1 MSRSRRA
8 ALGFTLAELL
18 VVIGVIAVLGTL
30 TVISVQRISR
40 DTRTATATN
49 TVTNALAAA
58 RAHAIKTNN
67 LVMVV
72 FRPIWNPN
80 QRQTPQQTEVLIAEW
95 TGRSH
100 EFYDGQLADVYLPAN
115 GFQPIKLA
123 AGVKVAGPDYHS
135 GDGGYD
141 TRWTTQPDLGRTM
154 GGAGI
159 AACSEA
165 IAYSRMIGVLFGADG
180 SLLTRNPN
188 GATSDNKSFVDF
200 NRVDSNGDGDP
211 QDCDFG
217 TCTTDLFQKFW
228 LQDHADDECNIS
240 LVPFLAVYDDR
251 AARDRKTQDWS
262 ADTGLVQDLVGPQ
275 GYISTSSDRIHFN
288 RYTGV
293 AEVIAP

>member
-1 MSRSRRA
+1 MTRRA
-8 ALGFTLAELL
+8 SAARAFSLAELL
-18 VVIGVIAVLGTL
+18 VVIGVIAILGTL

-72 FRPIWNPN
+72 FRPVWNPN
-80 QRQTPQQTEVLIAEW
+80 QRQTPQQTEVVIAEW

-100 EFYDGQLADVYLPAN
+100 EFLPGELADVYLPAN
-115 GFQPIKLA
+115 GFQPLKIA
-123 AGVKVAGPDYHS
+123 PGVKVAGPVYETTSNDS
-135 GDGGYD
+135 Q
-141 TRWTTQPDLGRTM
+141 WATQPDLARTM
-154 GGAGI
+154 GGGAV
-159 AACSEA
+159 AACSEP
-165 IAYSRMIGVLFGADG
+165 ITYSRMIGVLFGPDG
-180 SLLTRNPN
+180 GRITRNPN
-188 GATSDNKSFVDF
+188 GATSDNKSFIDF

-211 QDCDFG
+211 QDCHFG
-217 TCTTDLFQKFW
+217 TCANGNFQIFW
-228 LQDHADDECNIS
+228 LQDHLDDESNIT

-251 AARDRKTQDWS
+251 VARERRLSDWTNDE
-262 ADTGLVQDLVGPQ
+262 AMIRDLVGPQ
-275 GYISTSSDRIHFN
+275 GYIATSSDRIHFN

>member
-1 MSRSRRA
+1 MSLRPPIRR
-8 ALGFTLAELL
+8 GFTLAELL
-18 VVIGVIAVLGTL
+18 VVIGIIAVLGTL

-49 TVTNALAAA
+49 TVTNTLAAA

-80 QRQTPQQTEVLIAEW
+80 QRQTPQQTEAVISEW
-95 TGRSH
+95 SGRSY
-100 EFYDGQLADVYLPAN
+100 EFQPGQLADVYVPAN
-115 GFQPIKLA
+115 GFQPLKLA
-123 AGVKVAGPDYHS
+123 PGVKVAGPVYET
-135 GDGGYD
+135 GGAND
-141 TRWTTQPDLGRTM
+141 SLWATQPDLARTM
-154 GGAGI
+154 GGGGV
-159 AACSEA
+159 AACSEP
-165 IAYSRMIGVLFGADG
+165 ITYSRMIGVLFGPDG
-180 SLLTRNPN
+180 SRITRNPN
-188 GATSDNKSFVDF
+188 GATDDNKSFVDF

-211 QDCDFG
+211 QDCQSG
-217 TCTTDLFQKFW
+217 TCANGNFQVYW
-228 LQDHADDECNIS
+228 LQDHADDENNIT

-251 AARDRKTQDWS
+251 AARERRTQEWS
-262 ADTGLVQDLVGPQ
+262 SDQALVQDLVGPA

>member
-1 MSRSRRA
+1 VSRSRRA

-95 TGRSH
+95 TGRSF
-100 EFYDGQLADVYLPAN
+100 EFLPGQLADVYLPAN
-115 GFQPIKLA
+115 GFQPIRIA
-123 AGVKVAGPDYHS
+123 PGVKVAGPVYETGADA
-135 GDGGYD
+135 
-141 TRWTTQPDLGRTM
+141 TWATQPDMARTM
-154 GGAGI
+154 GGGGV
-159 AACSEA
+159 AACSEP
-165 IAYSRMIGVLFGADG
+165 ITYSRMIGVLFGADG

-188 GATSDNKSFVDF
+188 GATDDNKSFVDF

-211 QDCDFG
+211 QDCQLG
-217 TCTTDLFQKFW
+217 TCANGNFQVFW
-228 LQDHADDECNIS
+228 LQDHVEDESNVT

-251 AARDRKTQDWS
+251 AARERRTQEWTGD
-262 ADTGLVQDLVGPQ
+262 AGLVQDLVGAT

>member
-1 MSRSRRA
+1 MSRVRRPA
-8 ALGFTLAELL
+8 RGFTLAELL

-95 TGRSH
+95 TGRSF
-100 EFYDGQLADVYLPAN
+100 EFLPEELADVYLPAN
-115 GFQPIKLA
+115 GFQPIKLPP
-123 AGVKVAGPDYHS
+123 GVKVAGPVYETGANDS
-135 GDGGYD
+135 V
-141 TRWTTQPDLGRTM
+141 WATQADMPRTM
-154 GGAGI
+154 GGGGV
-159 AACSEA
+159 AACSEP
-165 IAYSRMIGVLFGADG
+165 ITYSRMIGVLFGADG
-180 SLLTRNPN
+180 SRLTRNPN

-200 NRVDSNGDGDP
+200 NRTDSNGDGDP
-211 QDCDFG
+211 QDCQLG
-217 TCTTDLFQKFW
+217 TCANGNFQVFW
-228 LQDHADDECNIS
+228 LQDHVEDESNVT

-251 AARDRKTQDWS
+251 AARERRTQEWTGD
-262 ADTGLVQDLVGPQ
+262 AGLVQDLVGPQ

>member
-1 MSRSRRA
+1 MSRVRRPA
-8 ALGFTLAELL
+8 RGFTLAELL

-80 QRQTPQQTEVLIAEW
+80 QRQTPQQTEVLISEW
-95 TGRSH
+95 TGRSF
-100 EFYDGQLADVYLPAN
+100 EFLPEELADVYLPAN

-123 AGVKVAGPDYHS
+123 PGVKVAGPVYETGANDS
-135 GDGGYD
+135 V
-141 TRWTTQPDLGRTM
+141 WATQADMSRTM
-154 GGAGI
+154 GGGGV
-159 AACSEA
+159 AACSEP
-165 IAYSRMIGVLFGADG
+165 ITYSRMIGVLFGADG
-180 SLLTRNPN
+180 SRLTRNPN

-211 QDCDFG
+211 QDCQLG
-217 TCTTDLFQKFW
+217 TCATGNFQVFW
-228 LQDHADDECNIS
+228 LQDHVEDESNIT

-251 AARDRKTQDWS
+251 VARERRTQEWSSDAAL
-262 ADTGLVQDLVGPQ
+262 AQDLVGPQ
-275 GYISTSSDRIHFN
+275 GYIATNSDRIHFN